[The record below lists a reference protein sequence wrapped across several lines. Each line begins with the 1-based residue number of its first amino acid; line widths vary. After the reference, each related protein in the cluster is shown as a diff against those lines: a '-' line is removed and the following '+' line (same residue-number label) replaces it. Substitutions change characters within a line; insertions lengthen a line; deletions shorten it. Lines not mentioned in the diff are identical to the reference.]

1 MPLATAR
8 GFFRGDG
15 RTRTAVQTTHKRA
28 FYTLIRPLIVGY
40 GLPEGGPPEAYP
52 LRLSE
57 DSEELPHASGL
68 NDTPGPDHNRRKVRR
83 DTRLARSLGGPD

>member
-1 MPLATAR
+1 MNEKSLSENSER
-8 GFFRGDG
+8 DFRGDG

-28 FYTLIRPLIVGY
+28 FYTLIRPLIVGDR
-40 GLPEGGPPEAYP
+40 LPEGGPPEAYP

-68 NDTPGPDHNRRKVRR
+68 NDTP
-83 DTRLARSLGGPD
+83 